1 MKNTMMK
8 ISSDEKI
15 RILEM
20 HKSNVGVITEAL
32 GGGSNTTEKPS
43 QTTFTTTEVKTL
55 GQNLFKTGSADI
67 NKDSNEFKSAVNNLQ
82 KVTTSNKVE
91 IQGGASL
98 VGQKSGY
105 DNMSLANRRA
115 RNFVNA
121 LIESGVN
128 KSFVIIKSVV
138 GGSDVRNSKEA
149 LSAQFVKYGYDETSA
164 KSSTTTAID
173 NTATVI
179 PLRTDL
185 NNAVIKETNSY
196 KIIYEVTYNPNLNQK
211 SSIINSAI
219 TEALKGK
226 AISVRNI
233 TKNVKY

>member
-1 MKNTMMK
+1 MMK

-32 GGGSNTTEKPS
+32 GGGANTTEKPS
-43 QTTFTTTEVKTL
+43 QTTFTTTEVKKL

-67 NKDSNEFKSAVNNLQ
+67 NKNSNEFKRAVNDLQ
-82 KVTTSNKVE
+82 KMTTSNKVE

-105 DNMSLANRRA
+105 DNMALADRRA
-115 RNFVNA
+115 RNFVKA

-128 KSFVIIKSVV
+128 KNFVIIKSVV

-149 LSAQFVKYGYDETSA
+149 LAAQFVKYGYDETLP
-164 KSSTTTAID
+164 KSNTTTAID

-179 PLRTDL
+179 PLPPDL
-185 NNAVIKETNSY
+185 ENTVIKKPKSY
-196 KIIYEVTYNPNLNQK
+196 KIIYEVIYNPNLNQK
-211 SSIINSAI
+211 SSTIDSAI
-219 TEALKGK
+219 IQALKGK

-233 TKNVKY
+233 TKYVKKYLR

>member
-1 MKNTMMK
+1 MMK

-32 GGGSNTTEKPS
+32 GGGANTTEKPS
-43 QTTFTTTEVKTL
+43 QTNFTTTEVKKL
-55 GQNLFKTGSADI
+55 GQNLFKTGSANI
-67 NKDSNEFKSAVNNLQ
+67 NKDSNEFKRAVNELQ
-82 KVTTSNKVE
+82 KITTSNKVE

-105 DNMSLANRRA
+105 DNIALANRRA
-115 RNFVNA
+115 QNFVKA

-128 KSFVIIKSVV
+128 KNFVIIKPFV

-149 LSAQFVKYGYDETSA
+149 LAAQFVKYGYDETSP

-179 PLRTDL
+179 PLPPDL
-185 NNAVIKETNSY
+185 DNTIIKKPKSY
-196 KIIYEVTYNPNLNQK
+196 KIIYEVIYNPNLNQK
-211 SSIINSAI
+211 SSTIDSAI
-219 TEALKGK
+219 IQALKGK

-233 TKNVKY
+233 TKYVKKYLR